1 MQTAARGQLTAA
13 LGALRNADGG
23 WPYYRGRRSRLEP
36 TSWAMLATGA
46 PFDTSPLGSWMGA
59 DGLLV
64 EPATPHPNFA
74 FNGLA
79 ALAAGASAAPAH
91 VLAGVLRGLVAAR
104 GEAAGPSTVAR
115 LDSSLQGWSWMAGTF
130 SWVEPT
136 AWCTL
141 ALKRHGTGAASAERI
156 AVGERVLR
164 DRVCADGGWNYGNSE
179 VFGQALPAHVP
190 PTAGAVLALQD
201 HPNDALLTRAA
212 SFLEVHALQEGSTTA
227 LALSA
232 LALRMLNRDVS
243 AITRRLA
250 AHVPSAIAFGNAAAL
265 AMAACALGE
274 STHRDALR
282 LPTSPA
288 R

>member
-1 MQTAARGQLTAA
+1 MR
-13 LGALRNADGG
+13 
-23 WPYYRGRRSRLEP
+23 EP
-36 TSWAMLATGA
+36 WMTGL
-46 PFDTSPLGSWMGA
+46 D
-59 DGLLV
+59 
-64 EPATPHPNFA
+64 
-74 FNGLA
+74 
-79 ALAAGASAAPAH
+79 APAPGRSIFQTMFSVALH
-91 VLAGVLRGLVAAR
+91 FAG
-104 GEAAGPSTVAR
+104 SD
-115 LDSSLQGWSWMAGTF
+115 LDVPTPRPPVGRSWR
-130 SWVEPT
+130 SWT
-136 AWCTL
+136 
-141 ALKRHGTGAASAERI
+141 
-156 AVGERVLR
+156 
-164 DRVCADGGWNYGNSE
+164 VCADGGWNYGNSE

-212 SFLEVHALQEGSTTA
+212 AFLEVHALQEGSTTS

-243 AITRRLA
+243 AITGRLA

-274 STHRDALR
+274 SALQDALR